1 MVSNFNKKKWFESW
15 DPKTLYYEKLRG
27 TDQCCKE
34 SPINSI
40 SEGIICGPVLRLLYV
55 DYDKNQYLGSILIVT
70 KNLSDLMKQPVIKY
84 VRGPLDVQ
92 VNTIME
98 PTKATDKFIDEIDN
112 NNNNFECELT
122 EGAFTPTLFHED
134 QLGKNTFQFYRYMID
149 LPLVEHDQM
158 VRYSVDSKWESHYR
172 FYVPSRT
179 KNFNVMAYS
188 CSGFSLAVDTS
199 RFKGSLWYDVLQ
211 KHSKVYYNVMLGGG
225 DQIYSDSIKLYSP
238 KVAHWINTKNQIT
251 KYTMK
256 VDLPFRKDMENFYL
270 KEYLEWYGFGHW
282 HGSTEKSMTTQR
294 LLPLALATI
303 PSINIWD
310 DHDIIDGF
318 GSYNDSF
325 MQTEV
330 FSNIGQAAYKY
341 YMLFQH
347 HVSIDEKEPYL
358 STKNWILGSNP
369 GAYIKEK
376 SHSIWTKLGPN
387 MALLGLDCRT
397 ERKLKQV
404 ISWDTYKLLFQ
415 RVSAEIELSQ
425 KQKEQRIDHL
435 LVMLG
440 IPIAYTRLIW
450 LEWLFSSKLLAPLKY
465 LSKKN
470 IVGHGLLNDFNGD
483 VELLDDLNDHWCA
496 RYHKA
501 ERNFL
506 VSKLQDLSAKY
517 GVRVTI
523 LSGDVHLASIGRFRT
538 KLHSS
543 LKRNKDANMKA
554 NVFENPEYDSRL
566 IFNVISSAIVNT
578 PPPDGMARLL
588 QEKNKLH
595 CFDDETE
602 ENNIEIFKIETNSKK
617 RKRSNAFLNKRNWS
631 DIIPVKN
638 VIENEYLQEML
649 NIKVGDKHVPGIIK
663 GPQCDSMLLKQT
675 KKSNLKNQSY
685 PVTKNGIICSIHA
698 EIDESNMN
706 SETSWYFLP
715 IPDLQTGGGEKLSHT
730 GMKHSII

>member
-1 MVSNFNKKKWFESW
+1 MVSNFNKKTWFESW

-27 TDQCCKE
+27 IDQCSKE
-34 SPINSI
+34 SPINSV

-55 DYDKNQYLGSILIVT
+55 DYEENQYLGSILIIT
-70 KNLSDLMKQPVIKY
+70 KNLHDSMKQPIIKF
-84 VRGPLDVQ
+84 VRGPSNVPKNATLES
-92 VNTIME
+92 I
-98 PTKATDKFIDEIDN
+98 KATNKAADEMN
-112 NNNNFECELT
+112 NENNNFECQLT
-122 EGAFTPTLFHED
+122 EGTFTPTLFHED
-134 QLGKNTFQFYRYMID
+134 QLGEDTFQFYRYTIN
-149 LPLVEHDQM
+149 LPLVKYDQM
-158 VRYSVDSKWESHYR
+158 VRYSVDGKWESHYR

-188 CSGFSLAVDTS
+188 CNGFSLAVDTT
-199 RFKGSLWYDVLQ
+199 RFKGSLWYDILQ
-211 KHSKVYYNVMLGGG
+211 KHSKVHYNVMLGGG

-238 KVAHWINTKNQIT
+238 KVAHWINSKNQIT

-256 VDLPFRKDMENFYL
+256 VDTLFRKDMENFYL

-318 GSYNDSF
+318 GSYHDLF

-347 HVSIDEKEPYL
+347 HISIDEKEPYL
-358 STKNWILGSNP
+358 STKNWILGSTP

-376 SHSIWTKLGPN
+376 SHSVWTKLGPN

-415 RVSAEIELSQ
+415 RVYDEIELSQ
-425 KQKEQRIDHL
+425 KHTGQRIDHL

-440 IPIAYTRLIW
+440 IPIAYPRLVW
-450 LEWLFSSKLLAPLKY
+450 LEWLFSSKLLGPLKY

-470 IVGHGLLNDFNGD
+470 IIGHGLINEFNGD

-496 RYHKA
+496 RYHKG

-506 VSKLQDLSAKY
+506 ISKLSDLSAKY
-517 GVRVTI
+517 GIRVTI
-523 LSGDVHLASIGRFRT
+523 LSGDVHLASIGRFRS
-538 KLHSS
+538 HSHS
-543 LKRNKDANMKA
+543 NPIRSKDSNIKI

-566 IFNVISSAIVNT
+566 IFNVISSAVVNT

-588 QEKNKLH
+588 QKRNKLH
-595 CFDDETE
+595 HFDDETE
-602 ENNIEIFKIETNSKK
+602 ENNIDIFKVETNGNE
-617 RKRSNAFLNKRNWS
+617 RRRNDAFLNKRNWS
-631 DIIPVKN
+631 DIIPVRN
-638 VIENEYLQEML
+638 VIENEYLQEIL
-649 NIKVGDKHVPGIIK
+649 DVKVGDKRVPGFVQ
-663 GPQCDSMLLKQT
+663 GSQCDSMLLKQIA
-675 KKSNLKNQSY
+675 KDNLQNQSY

-698 EIDESNMN
+698 EIDENDTN
-706 SETSWYFLP
+706 SETSWYYLP
-715 IPDLQTGGGEKLSHT
+715 IPELQTGGGEKLSHT

>member
-1 MVSNFNKKKWFESW
+1 MVSNFDKNKWFDPR
-15 DPKTLYYEKLRG
+15 DPKTLYQEKLRG
-27 TDQCCKE
+27 IDQCSE
-34 SPINSI
+34 VSPIGNI
-40 SEGIICGPVLRLLYV
+40 SEGVICGHVLRLLYV
-55 DYDKNQYLGSILIVT
+55 DYNKNQYLGSILLVT
-70 KNLSDLMKQPVIKY
+70 KNLSDPIKPPI
-84 VRGPLDVQ
+84 VKFIRGPSKK
-92 VNTIME
+92 NTTTE
-98 PTKATDKFIDEIDN
+98 SKEFTDKTIDQTSNENDYIHCQFIDGTFI
-112 NNNNFECELT
+112 
-122 EGAFTPTLFHED
+122 PTFFHKD
-134 QLGKNTFQFYRYMID
+134 QLGEDTFQFFRYTID
-149 LPLVEHDQM
+149 LPLVDYDQM
-158 VRYSVDSKWESHYR
+158 VRYSVDDKWELHYR
-172 FYVPSRT
+172 FYIPSRT

-188 CSGFSLAVDTS
+188 CNGFSLAVDTT

-211 KHSKVYYNVMLGGG
+211 KHSKVHYNVMLGGG

-238 KVAHWINTKNQIT
+238 NVAHWINTKNQLL

-256 VDLPFRKDMENFYL
+256 VDPQFRKDMENFYL
-270 KEYLEWYGFGHW
+270 KEYIEWYGFGHW
-282 HGSTEKSMTTQR
+282 HGSTENSKTTQK

-318 GSYNDSF
+318 GSYHDLF

-358 STKNWILGSNP
+358 STKNWILGSEP

-404 ISWDTYKLLFQ
+404 ISWDTYNLLFQ
-415 RVSAEIELSQ
+415 RVFKEIESSQ
-425 KQKEQRIDHL
+425 GHANQRINHL

-440 IPIAYTRLIW
+440 IPIAYPRLVW

-465 LSKKN
+465 LSKKD
-470 IVGHGLLNDFNGD
+470 IIGHGLINDFNGD

-517 GVRVTI
+517 GIRVTI
-523 LSGDVHLASIGRFRT
+523 LSGDVHLASIGRFRS
-538 KLHSS
+538 KL
-543 LKRNKDANMKA
+543 RNGQIKNKNSTM
-554 NVFENPEYDSRL
+554 NVNIFENPEYDNRL
-566 IFNVISSAIVNT
+566 MFNVISSAVVNT
-578 PPPDGMARLL
+578 PPPDAMARLL
-588 QEKNKLH
+588 QERNKLH
-595 CFDDETE
+595 HFDDETE
-602 ENNIEIFKIETNSKK
+602 ENNIDIFKVETNGKE
-617 RKRSNAFLNKRNWS
+617 RRPNNAFLNKRNWS
-631 DIIPVKN
+631 DIIPVEN
-638 VIENEYLQEML
+638 VIENKYLQEIL
-649 NIKVGDKHVPGIIK
+649 NINIGDKIVPGIIRDTK
-663 GPQCDSMLLKQT
+663 HDSNLLKQIE
-675 KKSNLKNQSY
+675 KENIKNQSY

-698 EIDESNMN
+698 EVDRSNMN
-706 SETSWYFLP
+706 SETSWYYLP
-715 IPDLQTGGGEKLSHT
+715 IPDLQTNGGEKLSHT

>member
-1 MVSNFNKKKWFESW
+1 MASNFNKKKWFESW

-27 TDQCCKE
+27 IDQCSKE
-34 SPINSI
+34 SPINTI
-40 SEGIICGPVLRLLYV
+40 SEGIICGPVLKLLYV

-70 KNLSDLMKQPVIKY
+70 KNLSDPTKQPTIRY
-84 VRGPLDVQ
+84 ICGPSKFQKNVT
-92 VNTIME
+92 VESM
-98 PTKATDKFIDEIDN
+98 KATTKPTDEIDN
-112 NNNNFECELT
+112 DNNKFTCQLT

-134 QLGKNTFQFYRYMID
+134 HLGKNTFQFYRYTID
-149 LPLVEHDQM
+149 LPLVKYDQM
-158 VRYSVDSKWESHYR
+158 VRYSIDNKWELHYR
-172 FYVPSRT
+172 FYIPSKT

-188 CSGFSLAVDTS
+188 CNGFSLAVDTT

-211 KHSKVYYNVMLGGG
+211 KHSKVHYNVMLGGG
-225 DQIYSDSIKLYSP
+225 DQIYSDSIKLYSS
-238 KVAHWINTKNQIT
+238 KVTHWINTKNQIT

-256 VDLPFRKDMENFYL
+256 VDPLFRKDMENFYL

-282 HGSTEKSMTTQR
+282 RGSTEKSMTTQR
-294 LLPLALATI
+294 LLPLALASI

-318 GSYNDSF
+318 GSYHDSF

-358 STKNWILGSNP
+358 NTKNWLLGSNP

-415 RVSAEIELSQ
+415 RISDEIESSQ
-425 KQKEQRIDHL
+425 KQTGQRIDHL

-440 IPIAYTRLIW
+440 IPIAYPRLVW
-450 LEWLFSSKLLAPLKY
+450 LEWLFSSTLFAPLKY
-465 LSKKN
+465 LSKKK
-470 IVGHGLLNDFNGD
+470 IVGHSLINDFNSD
-483 VELLDDLNDHWCA
+483 IELLDDLNDHWCA
-496 RYHKA
+496 RYHKG

-506 VSKLQDLSAKY
+506 ISKLQDLSAKY
-517 GVRVTI
+517 GIRVTI
-523 LSGDVHLASIGRFRT
+523 LSGDVHLASIGRFRSS
-538 KLHSS
+538 LHSNPT
-543 LKRNKDANMKA
+543 RNEDSNIKVD
-554 NVFENPEYDSRL
+554 VFENPEYDSRL

-578 PPPDGMARLL
+578 PPPDRMARLL

-595 CFDDETE
+595 HFDNETE
-602 ENNIEIFKIETNSKK
+602 ENNIKIFKMETSGKKK
-617 RKRSNAFLNKRNWS
+617 RRNNAFLNKRNWS
-631 DIIPVKN
+631 DIIPVCN
-638 VIENEYLQEML
+638 VIENEYLQEIL
-649 NIKVGDKHVPGIIK
+649 NIKVGDKCVPGITK
-663 GPQCDSMLLKQT
+663 GPQCDAELLKQIE
-675 KKSNLKNQSY
+675 KSNFKKQSY
-685 PVTKNGIICSIHA
+685 PVTKNGIICLIHA
-698 EIDESNMN
+698 EIDENDMN
-706 SETSWYFLP
+706 SETSWYYLP
-715 IPDLQTGGGEKLSHT
+715 IPDLQTNGGEKLSHT